1 MKRSLSY
8 SYNFEK
14 FVAAMTH
21 MATKVS
27 DLTKLRAAKLLYFA
41 DKYHLT
47 TYGRPI
53 VGDCYVRMDH
63 GPVPSQSLDL
73 MNELISPFIVRGMKR
88 PTLDVMRQ
96 YLEVDLRGKQPR
108 FQARK
113 QPDYS
118 ALSESDVEALDR
130 SIARFGRA
138 SITSVWNA
146 GHKERSWKE
155 TPPLQQI
162 DYRLFFDESSAEQRE
177 LLALLEEDQA
187 GEELLNEGLAAGH

>member
-1 MKRSLSY
+1 
-8 SYNFEK
+8 
-14 FVAAMTH
+14 MTH
-21 MATKVS
+21 MAAKVS

-53 VGDCYVRMDH
+53 VGDCYIRMDH

-73 MNELISPFIVRGMKR
+73 MNELISPLIIRGVKR
-88 PTLDVMRQ
+88 PTLDAMQQ
-96 YLEVDLRGKQPR
+96 YLEVDSRGKQPR

-113 QPDYS
+113 KPDYS
-118 ALSESDVEALDR
+118 VLSESDVEALDR
-130 SIARFGRA
+130 SIALFGRA
-138 SITSVWNA
+138 SITSIWNA

-155 TPPLQQI
+155 TPPLQKI

-187 GEELLNEGLAAGH
+187 GEELLNEGLAAEH